1 MSIKQLSMYLLLREI
16 YMQLSL
22 FDKKTEVSL
31 VYSQAALIFY
41 DSVCEMILWIWHS
54 DWHVFL

>member
-41 DSVCEMILWIWHS
+41 DSVCEMIL
-54 DWHVFL
+54 